1 MNVMLDFS
9 RFEWISFDCYGTLVD
24 WETGIAVA
32 VAEVLESRGIHRS
45 KAEILALHADAE
57 PKVQDSPAYMEYRR
71 VLRGVMAQIGSELGF
86 RCTESELNCLVDTL
100 PEWPIFPDVTT
111 ALNTLKARYKLAV
124 ISNVDDDLFARTAE
138 ALNVDFDAV
147 VTAEQVRS
155 YKPNLRNFDVAR
167 ARMAVEKERWLHVAE
182 SLYHDIGPANQL
194 GIACVWVNRAD
205 RGGAT
210 RHSDAVP
217 NLTVP
222 DLETLARM
230 AYPT

>member
-1 MNVMLDFS
+1 MLDFS
-9 RFEWISFDCYGTLVD
+9 RFEWVSFDCYGTLVD
-24 WETGIAVA
+24 WETGIAAA
-32 VAEVLESRGIHRS
+32 VGEILESRGIHRYR
-45 KAEILALHADAE
+45 AEILDLYADAE
-57 PKVQDSPAYMEYRR
+57 PKVQVSPPYMEYRR
-71 VLRGVMAQIGSELGF
+71 VLRGVMGQIGSELGF

-100 PEWPIFPDVTT
+100 PEWPIFPDVKG
-111 ALNTLKARYKLAV
+111 ALNKLKTRYKLAV
-124 ISNVDDDLFARTAE
+124 VSNVDDDLFARTSA

-155 YKPNLRNFDVAR
+155 YKPNLRNFDVAC

-217 NLTVP
+217 NCKVP
-222 DLETLARM
+222 DLATLARM
-230 AYPT
+230 ACPT

>member
-1 MNVMLDFS
+1 MLDFS

-24 WETGIAVA
+24 WETGISKA

-45 KAEILALHADAE
+45 RTEILALYADAE
-57 PKVQDSPAYMEYRR
+57 PKVQASPAYMEYRR

-86 RCTESELNCLVDTL
+86 QCTESELNCLVDTL
-100 PEWPIFPDVTT
+100 PEWPIFPDVTD

-124 ISNVDDDLFARTAE
+124 ISNVDDDLFAKTAE
-138 ALNVDFDAV
+138 ALNVEFDAV
-147 VTAEQVRS
+147 VTAEQVRR
-155 YKPNLRNFDVAR
+155 YKPNLRNFDAAR

-194 GIACVWVNRAD
+194 GIACVWVKRAN

-210 RHSDAVP
+210 RHSKAVP
-217 NLTVP
+217 NHTVP

-230 AYPT
+230 ACPT